1 MHMGRSGFQ
10 SRFHVETSFGL
21 KSTGLCRKH
30 HQLNGGGRRA
40 DRGLVREDGHVFGS
54 RRLTA
59 EDHAERSEHVRF
71 STLDQ
76 PKQNIAKKI
85 ELALAKQARA

>member
-1 MHMGRSGFQ
+1 MAA
-10 SRFHVETSFGL
+10 VAALIAVWCEKTDTS
-21 KSTGLCRKH
+21 C
-30 HQLNGGGRRA
+30 
-40 DRGLVREDGHVFGS
+40 

-59 EDHAERSEHVRF
+59 QDHAERSEHVRF

-85 ELALAKQARA
+85 ELALAK